1 MVFDIFLT
9 RNQEIPATL
18 NHKEVPIQLLECSNQ
33 DIIQNSEFDLSLIIL
48 LLNSLDLLE
57 VKSFLWLNWLD
68 PSALLFFLAHVFPC
82 LLAANPLFRLWPEK
96 GEVEK
101 VNVHILFIFHWG
113 MEMMIA
119 FLYATNKHKHEE
131 ENKKSKS
138 QTTEKQ
144 KLGEKNI
151 FKK

>member
-1 MVFDIFLT
+1 
-9 RNQEIPATL
+9 
-18 NHKEVPIQLLECSNQ
+18 
-33 DIIQNSEFDLSLIIL
+33 
-48 LLNSLDLLE
+48 
-57 VKSFLWLNWLD
+57 
-68 PSALLFFLAHVFPC
+68 
-82 LLAANPLFRLWPEK
+82 
-96 GEVEK
+96 
-101 VNVHILFIFHWG
+101 